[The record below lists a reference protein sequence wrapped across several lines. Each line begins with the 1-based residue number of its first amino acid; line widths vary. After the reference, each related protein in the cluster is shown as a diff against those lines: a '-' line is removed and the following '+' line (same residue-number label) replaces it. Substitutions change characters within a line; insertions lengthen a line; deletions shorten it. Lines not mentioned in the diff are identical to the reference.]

1 MTKRHKIFLDMIP
14 PNGWGS
20 NGNKVTTAGG
30 HPRLIKGKNVRETE
44 HTLTQLLAMNRPADM
59 MEGPLSLRVTIVW
72 PHNKSASKKVQAMP
86 LVPKKTKPDGDNCLK
101 SLKDVMQRLGFYKD
115 DALIWREAIRRFH
128 GQKPGVYIDLETD
141 TEEDFEL

>member
-1 MTKRHKIFLDMIP
+1 MTKRHKIRLDMIP

-44 HTLTQLLAMNRPADM
+44 QTLTQLLAMNRPAVM

-72 PHNKSASKKVQAMP
+72 PHLKSSPKKVQTLA
-86 LVPKKTKPDGDNCLK
+86 LVPKLTKPDGDNCLK
-101 SLKDVMQRLGFYKD
+101 SLKDVMQRLGFYQD
-115 DALIWREAIRRFH
+115 DALIWRESIRRFH
-128 GQKPGVYIDLETD
+128 GKQPGVFIEIETD
-141 TEEDFEL
+141 SCESFEI